1 MKTLFPDDNI
11 DNDSQ
16 IHKNI
21 RSNAQKAYE
30 KTDDLLFSE
39 NEITFVINGENSK
52 KAPGIDGITAD
63 IVQRLHSIDNQFLT
77 MVYNKCLTCGLFPK
91 IWKNVVSKC

>member
-1 MKTLFPDDNI
+1 MKFEKFCEIKAIDDSLMTETQHIGNELLKTLFPDDNI

-30 KTDDLLFSE
+30 DTDDLLFSA
-39 NEITFVINGENSK
+39 NEITFVINGQNSK

-63 IVQRLHSIDNQFLT
+63 IV
-77 MVYNKCLTCGLFPK
+77 
-91 IWKNVVSKC
+91 